1 MAVREAVLVFCCAA
15 NAASVATA
23 SAAPAASATPP
34 SLAESLARARTLLEQ
49 GDRAQA
55 RAELLQALRAHPSH
69 PVALNF
75 LGVVEAQDGHYR
87 AAEARFREAI
97 RVAPGLTDA
106 YLNLG
111 HLYQDNAGTDAGAV
125 TKALETYETL
135 LRHEPTHPEA
145 LYQSAVLHQAR
156 GDYSLAVERLARL
169 PDAQQ
174 QRSQVLAVR
183 CAGEAGLGHAK
194 EADRAADALLAHPQL
209 AEADVLSILSAL
221 SSHHREDLAVRLL
234 EGLRAR
240 GLAGAD
246 GLQRLGGAY
255 EAVRRLDAAR
265 EALEAAAVSRP
276 DAVPILMD
284 LARVAQKAG
293 DRRGALGYLAHAR
306 DVAPNDARIHFLFGM
321 ICVEL
326 DLGVEAYNS
335 LKKAVEL
342 DPEDAS
348 VNYAM
353 GAVSLHRRDPSEA
366 VPYFR
371 KYAALKPDD
380 PRGPLGLGLA
390 WFKAR
395 EFESARPELERAA
408 RSPSTAAAANYFL
421 ARIARE
427 ENDVPRALAL
437 VDLALQARPEYAD
450 AWAERGLLH
459 LRQRELDAA
468 EKDLRRCLELEPDNY
483 LGNLNL
489 LALYQRARDA
499 RQDEQARR
507 VEELSA
513 RREEK
518 ADEFRRVIEVRP

>member
-1 MAVREAVLVFCCAA
+1 M
-15 NAASVATA
+15 
-23 SAAPAASATPP
+23 
-34 SLAESLARARTLLEQ
+34 
-49 GDRAQA
+49 
-55 RAELLQALRAHPSH
+55 
-69 PVALNF
+69 
-75 LGVVEAQDGHYR
+75 
-87 AAEARFREAI
+87 
-97 RVAPGLTDA
+97 
-106 YLNLG
+106 
-111 HLYQDNAGTDAGAV
+111 
-125 TKALETYETL
+125 
-135 LRHEPTHPEA
+135 
-145 LYQSAVLHQAR
+145 
-156 GDYSLAVERLARL
+156 
-169 PDAQQ
+169 
-174 QRSQVLAVR
+174 
-183 CAGEAGLGHAK
+183 
-194 EADRAADALLAHPQL
+194 
-209 AEADVLSILSAL
+209 
-221 SSHHREDLAVRLL
+221 
-234 EGLRAR
+234 
-240 GLAGAD
+240 
-246 GLQRLGGAY
+246 AY
-255 EAVRRLDAAR
+255 EAAGRLDAAR
-265 EALEAAAVSRP
+265 ESLEAAASARP

-284 LARVAQKAG
+284 LARVTQKAG

-306 DVAPNDARIHFLFGM
+306 DLAPNDARIHFLFGM

-342 DPEDAS
+342 DPENAS

-380 PRGPLGLGLA
+380 PRGPLGVGLA

-395 EFESARPELERAA
+395 DFASARPELERAA
-408 RSPSTAAAANYFL
+408 RNPSTAAAANYFL

-518 ADEFRRVIEVRP
+518 ADEFRRVIEIRPEGPSTP

>member
-1 MAVREAVLVFCCAA
+1 MLARCLLLLPAVLCSALG
-15 NAASVATA
+15 VA
-23 SAAPAASATPP
+23 PP
-34 SLAESLARARTLLEQ
+34 SPAESLERARTLLEQ
-49 GDRAQA
+49 GDRVQA
-55 RAELLQALRAHPSH
+55 RAELMQTLRVFPSH

-75 LGVVEAQDGHYR
+75 LGVVEAQDGHYGE
-87 AAEARFREAI
+87 AETRFREAI
-97 RVAPGLTDA
+97 RLAPGLTDA

-111 HLYQDNAGTDAGAV
+111 RLYQENARADAGGLA
-125 TKALETYETL
+125 KALDVYEAL
-135 LRHEPTHPEA
+135 LRREPFQSEA
-145 LYQSAVLHQAR
+145 LYQSAVLLQAR
-156 GDYSLAVERLARL
+156 GEFSRSLERLARL
-169 PDAQQ
+169 SEVQQ
-174 QRSQVLAVR
+174 QRAQVLAVR
-183 CAGEAGLGHAK
+183 CGNEAALGHAT
-194 EADRAADALLAHPQL
+194 EADRVADALLAHPQL
-209 AEADVLSILSAL
+209 AEADVVAIFPAL
-221 SSHHREDLAVRLL
+221 TSHHREDLALRLL
-234 EGLRAR
+234 EGLRTR
-240 GLAGAD
+240 GLASSD
-246 GLQRLGGAY
+246 GLQRLGGLH
-255 EAVRRLDAAR
+255 EAAGRLDAAR
-265 EALEAAAVSRP
+265 EALETAAASRP
-276 DAVPILMD
+276 EAVPILLD

-293 DRRGALGYLAHAR
+293 DQRGALGYLAHAR
-306 DVAPNDARIHFLFGM
+306 DLAPNDARIHFLFGM

-342 DPEDAS
+342 DPENPS

-371 KYAALKPDD
+371 KYAALEPDD

-390 WFKAR
+390 WFKAG
-395 EFESARPELERAA
+395 EFASARPELERAA
-408 RSPSTAAAANYFL
+408 GNPSTTAAANYFL

-437 VDLALQARPEYAD
+437 VDRALQAQPTYAD

-468 EKDLRRCLELEPDNY
+468 GKDLRRCLDLDPDNY

-489 LALYQRARDA
+489 LALYQRARDP

>member
-1 MAVREAVLVFCCAA
+1 MAVREAVLVLWCA
-15 NAASVATA
+15 ATA
-23 SAAPAASATPP
+23 SAAPP
-34 SLAESLARARTLLEQ
+34 SLADSLARARTLLEQ
-49 GDRAQA
+49 GDRVQA
-55 RAELLQALRAHPSH
+55 RAELMQALRAHPLH

-75 LGVVEAQDGHYR
+75 LGVVEAQDGHYE

-97 RVAPGLTDA
+97 RIAPELTDA

-111 HLYQDNAGTDAGAV
+111 HLYQEHAGADAGTLP
-125 TKALETYETL
+125 KALETYETL
-135 LRHEPTHPEA
+135 LRHQPAQPEA
-145 LYQSAVLHQAR
+145 LYQSAVLLQAR
-156 GDYSLAVERLARL
+156 GEFARSLERLARL
-169 PDAQQ
+169 PEAQQ
-174 QRSQVLAVR
+174 QRAQVLAVR
-183 CAGEAGLGHAK
+183 CVGDAGLGHAK
-194 EADRAADALLAHPQL
+194 EADQTADALLAHPQL
-209 AEADVLSILSAL
+209 TEADVVSILPVL
-221 SSHHREDLAVRLL
+221 SSHHREDLVVRLL

-240 GLAGAD
+240 GLATAD

-255 EAVRRLDAAR
+255 EAAGRLDAAR
-265 EALEAAAVSRP
+265 EALEAAATSRP
-276 DAVPILMD
+276 AAVAILMD

-306 DVAPNDARIHFLFGM
+306 DLEPNNGRIHFLFGM

-335 LKKAVEL
+335 LKRAAEL
-342 DPEDAS
+342 DPENAAT
-348 VNYAM
+348 NYAM
-353 GAVSLHRRDPSEA
+353 GAVTLHRRDPSEA

-395 EFESARPELERAA
+395 EYDSARPALERAA
-408 RSPSTAAAANYFL
+408 LSATTTAAANYFL

-427 ENDVPRALAL
+427 ENDVEPALAL
-437 VDLALQARPEYAD
+437 VDKALQAEPTYAD

-459 LRQRELDAA
+459 LRKRELDVA

-483 LGNLNL
+483 LGNLHL
-489 LALYQRARDA
+489 LALYQRARDTREA
-499 RQDEQARR
+499 EQSRR
-507 VEELSA
+507 VEELNA

-518 ADEFRRVIEVRP
+518 AEEFRRVIEVRP

>member
-1 MAVREAVLVFCCAA
+1 MAVREAVLALWCA
-15 NAASVATA
+15 A
-23 SAAPAASATPP
+23 SAASAAAQPAASSATPALDD
-34 SLAESLARARTLLEQ
+34 SLNRARTLLEQ
-49 GDRAQA
+49 GDRVRA
-55 RAELLQALRAHPSH
+55 RVELMQALRAHPSH

-75 LGVVEAQDGHYR
+75 LGVVEAQDGRYR

-97 RVAPGLTDA
+97 LVAPGFADA

-111 HLYQDNAGTDAGAV
+111 HLYQDNAVADPGAV
-125 TKALETYETL
+125 TKALETYEAL
-135 LRHEPTHPEA
+135 LRHEPSQPEA
-145 LYQSAVLHQAR
+145 LYQSAILHQAR
-156 GDYSLAVERLARL
+156 GEFSLALERVARL

-174 QRSQVLAVR
+174 RRAQVLVVR
-183 CAGEAGLGHAK
+183 CASEAGLGHGK
-194 EADRAADALLAHPQL
+194 DADLAADALLAHAQL
-209 AEADVLSILSAL
+209 AEADVVSIVPVL
-221 SSHHREDLAVRLL
+221 SSHHRDDLSLRLL

-240 GLAGAD
+240 GLAGPD
-246 GLQRLGGAY
+246 GLQRLGAAY
-255 EAVRRLDAAR
+255 EAAGRLDAAR
-265 EALEAAAVSRP
+265 EALEAAATSRP
-276 DAVPILMD
+276 DAVPLLMD
-284 LARVAQKAG
+284 LARVAQKGG

-306 DVAPNDARIHFLFGM
+306 ELAPDDARIHFLFGM

-326 DLGVEAYNS
+326 ELGVEAYNS

-342 DPEDAS
+342 DAENAS
-348 VNYAM
+348 FNYAM

-390 WFKAR
+390 WFKAH
-395 EFESARPELERAA
+395 EFESARPELERAG

-459 LRQRELDAA
+459 LRQRDLEAA
-468 EKDLRRCLELEPDNY
+468 GKDLRRCLDLEPDNY